1 MRRLVLSLVR
11 VKTVMR
17 EMSTEMICV
26 SNSSLC
32 SFHCLCVVV
41 VGF

>member
-11 VKTVMR
+11 VKTEMR
-17 EMSTEMICV
+17 ERSTEMICV

-32 SFHCLCVVV
+32 SFHCLCVLV